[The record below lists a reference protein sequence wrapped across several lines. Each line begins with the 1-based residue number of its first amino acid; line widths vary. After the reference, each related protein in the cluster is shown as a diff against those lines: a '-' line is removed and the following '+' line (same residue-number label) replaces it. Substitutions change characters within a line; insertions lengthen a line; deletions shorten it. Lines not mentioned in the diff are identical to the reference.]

1 MYGFQTFRN
10 PTTVSAG
17 LGVSRAPLFA
27 LTSWPS
33 MPIPSPDL
41 AVEAPRQQTPPN
53 LRTLISIAAAAAAL
67 VGFARDVIGHAI
79 AARLGDADWFSTST
93 VFAQLN
99 TPARLAGVCGTLAT
113 LVLGGMAAL
122 LVRIDKRFTSGWY
135 FLWVFGC
142 VSLMNSGRLLYA
154 AITGTGDW
162 STIIMNFSSP
172 WFWRILLAAAGIF
185 IYRPALRFAV
195 IALRDLVVRREVAH
209 QDLWRLVLA
218 AYLTASTLLTIET
231 ALRPVNGGLGEIAVV
246 SASFGLNLGLLI
258 VPAFISQPVET
269 ERIVTRT
276 MSFDWLWLTFGL
288 AAAIAFLSGLGR
300 AIRF

>member
-33 MPIPSPDL
+33 MPIPSADL
-41 AVEAPRQQTPPN
+41 AVEAPRQHAPPN
-53 LRTLISIAAAAAAL
+53 LRTLISIASAAAAL

-99 TPARLAGVCGTLAT
+99 TPARLAGVCGTLAN

-135 FLWVFGC
+135 FFMGIRMCQFDELRASPLRG
-142 VSLMNSGRLLYA
+142 NHRHRRLVNHHHELQ
-154 AITGTGDW
+154 
-162 STIIMNFSSP
+162 
-172 WFWRILLAAAGIF
+172 
-185 IYRPALRFAV
+185 FAV
-195 IALRDLVVRREVAH
+195 
-209 QDLWRLVLA
+209 VLA
-218 AYLTASTLLTIET
+218 YLACGCGNIHLSSRAS
-231 ALRPVNGGLGEIAVV
+231 LRSHCIAR
-246 SASFGLNLGLLI
+246 SRS
-258 VPAFISQPVET
+258 S
-269 ERIVTRT
+269 TR
-276 MSFDWLWLTFGL
+276 SC
-288 AAAIAFLSGLGR
+288 LSGLVAPCACRVSDCEHPTHNRKRSPPGQWR
-300 AIRF
+300 SR

>member
-1 MYGFQTFRN
+1 
-10 PTTVSAG
+10 
-17 LGVSRAPLFA
+17 
-27 LTSWPS
+27 
-33 MPIPSPDL
+33 MPISSADL
-41 AVEAPRQQTPPN
+41 AVEAPRQHTPPN
-53 LRTLISIAAAAAAL
+53 LRILISIAAAAL

-99 TPARLAGVCGTLAT
+99 TPARFAGVCGTLAN

-142 VSLMNSGRLLYA
+142 VGLMNSGRLLYA
-154 AITGTGDW
+154 AITGTRDW

-195 IALRDLVVRREVAH
+195 IALRDLVVRREIAY
-209 QDLWRLVLA
+209 QDSRRLVLA
-218 AYLTASTLLTIET
+218 AYLTSSALLTAET
-231 ALRPVNGGLGEIAVV
+231 ALHPVNGGLVDIAVV
-246 SASFGLNLGLLI
+246 STSFGINLGLLI
-258 VPAFISQPVET
+258 APAFISQPIET
-269 ERIVTRT
+269 EPIVTR
-276 MSFDWLWLTFGL
+276 SLPFDWLWLTFGF
-288 AAAIAFLSGLGR
+288 AAAIAFLAGLGR
-300 AIRF
+300 AIHF

>member
-33 MPIPSPDL
+33 MPIPSADL
-41 AVEAPRQQTPPN
+41 AVEAPRQHAPPN
-53 LRTLISIAAAAAAL
+53 LRTLISIASAAAAL

-99 TPARLAGVCGTLAT
+99 TPARLAGVCGTLAN

-172 WFWRILLAAAGIF
+172 WFWRILACGCGNIHLSSRAS
-185 IYRPALRFAV
+185 LRSHC
-195 IALRDLVVRREVAH
+195 IARSRS
-209 QDLWRLVLA
+209 
-218 AYLTASTLLTIET
+218 ST
-231 ALRPVNGGLGEIAVV
+231 R
-246 SASFGLNLGLLI
+246 SC
-258 VPAFISQPVET
+258 
-269 ERIVTRT
+269 
-276 MSFDWLWLTFGL
+276 
-288 AAAIAFLSGLGR
+288 LSGLVAPCACRVSDCEHPTHNRKRSPPGQWR
-300 AIRF
+300 SR